1 MEKFIVVAGNIGAG
15 KSTLVKLLSERLEL
29 KPFYEPVSDNP
40 YLVDFYADMEKWAF
54 HSQLYYL
61 TRRLLIHKELLS
73 VDGSVIQDRSV
84 YEDAEIFARNLF
96 LQGNISTRDF
106 SVYQDLYRIL
116 ITLLPP
122 PNLIIYLQAS
132 VNTLEKRIAQ
142 RGREYEVSIPRD
154 YLESLNKLYEEWMS
168 NFTESPILVIPSDSL
183 NLVADDEHIQK
194 VVAAVQE
201 KLTGRTVMRL

>member
-15 KSTLVKLLSERLEL
+15 KSTLVKLLSERLGF
-29 KPFYEPVSDNP
+29 KPFYEPVNDNP
-40 YLVDFYADMEKWAF
+40 YLADFYADMEKWAF

-106 SVYQDLYRIL
+106 SVYKDLYRIL

-122 PNLIIYLQAS
+122 PNLIIYLQAN
-132 VNTLEKRIAQ
+132 VDTLEQRIAL
-142 RGREYEVSIPRD
+142 RGRKYEGSIPRD

-183 NLVADDEHIQK
+183 NLVADDNHIQQ
-194 VVAAVQE
+194 VLAAVQD